1 MRQRKVCL
9 IGDFAVGKTS
19 LFDRFVYNRFS
30 GTYQTT
36 VGVRVQRKVVEL
48 GTSTLTLIL
57 WDMEGNS
64 NGTATVNES
73 HLLGAT
79 GGVLVCDLTRPD
91 TIRSLPTYA
100 ATLRRV
106 SPKARVVSAGNKY
119 DLVSARDSTIAMA
132 QQTAAAMEVPLLLT
146 SANTGE
152 NVEALFQTLA
162 SELLA

>member
-48 GTSTLTLIL
+48 GATTLSLIL

-64 NGTATVNES
+64 QGTATINES
-73 HLLGAT
+73 HLLGAA
-79 GGVLVCDLTRPD
+79 GAVLVCDLTRPD
-91 TIRSLPTYA
+91 TIRSLPIYA
-100 ATLRRV
+100 AALRRV
-106 SPKARVVSAGNKY
+106 SPKACYVSAGNKY
-119 DLVSARDSTIAMA
+119 DLVSPHDNHIAVA
-132 QQTAAAMEVPLLLT
+132 QQTAASLDVPLLLT

-152 NVEALFQTLA
+152 NVEDLFQTLA
-162 SELLA
+162 NQLLA